1 MKKRWISLLLTMCLL
16 LTAIPIQVFAATGLP
31 FRDVPDGA
39 WYLPAVRY
47 AYDEK
52 IMTGTSGNTF
62 EPESRL
68 TRAQMT
74 QILYNMEGQPSV
86 NGDAFSDVQNGDWF
100 FKAVNW
106 AASQGVVNGVGGGR
120 FDPNSSITR
129 EQMVVM
135 LCNYA
140 NYKDNETDDLVD
152 LSAYTDAAS
161 ISDYAYAPLQWAVGE
176 GIISGVTE
184 TTIQPKG
191 TATRA
196 QVAQVLMTF
205 CQNKEALDTFLA
217 KDVDDFEGQTVL
229 QYTESEETNFS
240 VLADDIIIANASNG
254 VNRMVSENDET
265 GVYVIDQ
272 ADATIKGLKPGD
284 KLFIPYKTDYFMVK
298 VGTAKTNGSRVTIT
312 AADAVLDDF
321 FSYIDINMDVVVPA
335 DQLEA
340 PQSEASS
347 TPAATNPSPTPAP
360 APSQESQEQGEND
373 SESPSVEEPSE
384 TPNIVEDG
392 VVVFHPYEGEG
403 VIDPSDS
410 LLYKNTQQ
418 PILREQ
424 IGGEWEHRFNVKHST
439 GSFTASL
446 DMLVTVTARVR
457 YDKWIWRDLDIKL
470 AVKQETT
477 GKVEVTAATTDDPYK
492 EELGSFS
499 IPIAFPFEA
508 EISFFASSNVK
519 AAASGN
525 ITANFM
531 TEFGGIYKDG
541 DFKAIN
547 DSDASLT
554 ADISGTVTA
563 SAGIGAEGGLNCDIK
578 AVEVGVSLSGEAG
591 VTISGKAEK
600 LITTDREPIK
610 HICPLCIDGNVDFYL
625 NADLNVYI
633 DLALVPKWNK
643 PINLWDKTIP
653 FKDFYISFGG
663 GDVPIEFDWG
673 DCPHYQY
680 LVTIRTEDQTGAAVP
695 DAAITI
701 DGPTDAS
708 GSTDGNGT
716 FYTYCDNGSY
726 TVLADGPEGYGNAGG
741 SFKVN
746 NKAVD
751 IDLSL
756 TKEGVFVPFT
766 LTGDLY
772 DAMDGLYDG
781 DNRIGTVRADIVS
794 PTEMHITLAD
804 MEPVMGLNRHT
815 NYSVSISPGSYEWT
829 ANFYV
834 EIGGSYPT
842 RTSAGFYSPDVSGG
856 SDYFTVSNPKLD
868 TQKKQLTWTVKVNS
882 GVDFDFSQ
890 LYGTNISAITNQK
903 T

>member
-1 MKKRWISLLLTMCLL
+1 MKKRLISLLLTMCLL
-16 LTAIPIQVFAATGLP
+16 LTAIPIQALAATGLP

-62 EPESRL
+62 EPESKL

-140 NYKDNETDDLVD
+140 NYKDYETDRLVD
-152 LSAYTDAAS
+152 LSEYTDTAS

-205 CQNKEALDTFLA
+205 CQNKEALDAFLA
-217 KDVDDFEGQTVL
+217 KDVDDFPGYEIIQNGTSTETDFGVLVKDTVVAEGNDSVNTLVETDEEQGTYLISNIDKKVASLHQGDILYIPYAQNDYILTKVGNIEVSGNTALITAENATIPELFVYLDMDIDIPVDDSWFDPSSADEDITFENTSEPVLASSVTRDWQIGDVYPFELPIAKFSTGHFSAALDVMLWVTARIRFYGAIDFRDAQLSVKQQTEGQ
-229 QYTESEETNFS
+229 
-240 VLADDIIIANASNG
+240 
-254 VNRMVSENDET
+254 VS
-265 GVYVIDQ
+265 
-272 ADATIKGLKPGD
+272 
-284 KLFIPYKTDYFMVK
+284 VK
-298 VGTAKTNGSRVTIT
+298 VGNSSDNAVKKRLGTI
-312 AADAVLDDF
+312 
-321 FSYIDINMDVVVPA
+321 
-335 DQLEA
+335 
-340 PQSEASS
+340 
-347 TPAATNPSPTPAP
+347 
-360 APSQESQEQGEND
+360 
-373 SESPSVEEPSE
+373 
-384 TPNIVEDG
+384 
-392 VVVFHPYEGEG
+392 
-403 VIDPSDS
+403 S
-410 LLYKNTQQ
+410 L
-418 PILREQ
+418 P
-424 IGGEWEHRFNVKHST
+424 IGGLFSAEFSLFTTFDVDASAT
-439 GSFTASL
+439 GNF
-446 DMLVTVTARVR
+446 TVT
-457 YDKWIWRDLDIKL
+457 Y
-470 AVKQETT
+470 T
-477 GKVEVTAATTDDPYK
+477 
-492 EELGSFS
+492 S
-499 IPIAFPFEA
+499 
-508 EISFFASSNVK
+508 
-519 AAASGN
+519 
-525 ITANFM
+525 
-531 TEFGGIYKDG
+531 EFGGIYKDG
-541 DFKAIN
+541 KAQLIN
-547 DSDASLT
+547 THEGTIDSSIEGE
-554 ADISGTVTA
+554 ISIQVGL
-563 SAGIGAEGGLNCDIK
+563 GAEGGLKGEVPFIIS
-578 AVEVGVSLSGEAG
+578 AVASLSGEAG
-591 VTISGKAEK
+591 VELAGSIEK
-600 LITTDREPIK
+600 SYSSSERPDRL
-610 HICPLCIDGNVDFYL
+610 HICPICVDGEMNFLLSADFNFDSSLFGFGLYD
-625 NADLNVYI
+625 NH
-633 DLALVPKWNK
+633 KR
-643 PINLWDKTIP
+643 LWDQTIP

-663 GDVPIEFDWG
+663 GDDPIEFGWG
-673 DCPHYQY
+673 ACPHYQY
-680 LVTIRTEDQTGAAVP
+680 LVTIRTEDQAGAAVP
-695 DAAITI
+695 NAAITV
-701 DGPTDAS
+701 DGPTDTL
-708 GSTDGNGT
+708 GSTDSSGT
-716 FYTYCDNGSY
+716 FYAYCDNGSY
-726 TVLADGPEGYGNAGG
+726 TVLAEGPEGYSNAGD
-741 SFKVN
+741 SFKVD
-746 NKAVD
+746 KQAVE
-751 IDLSL
+751 IDLTL

-781 DNRIGTVRADIVS
+781 DNWIGTVRADIVS

-829 ANFYV
+829 ASSYV
-834 EIGGSYPT
+834 EIGGSEPT